1 MCTITLHPLHA
12 YHLPGEHGQDGKPA
26 TKSDRR
32 PPTDAALGLRVH
44 LHRILEK
51 GKKKKK
57 SISGGSGITIL
68 NRVIMEDSPEEKI
81 FELSLNVDERVHH
94 MGM

>member
-1 MCTITLHPLHA
+1 MIHT
-12 YHLPGEHGQDGKPA
+12 
-26 TKSDRR
+26 
-32 PPTDAALGLRVH
+32 V
-44 LHRILEK
+44 K